1 MKKNVLIVLYLIF
14 TFSVNAQN
22 QVEEKKFIPSGKA
35 YAKIYSNFNV
45 SIQNPEPIYKFEL
58 TRAYLGYKYQLSEY
72 LSANACLDVGNPGNG
87 SSLEQIAYF
96 KYAALVY
103 EKEKLN
109 FTFGLIGLEHFY
121 QQEKFWGYR
130 YIYKS
135 FLDQNGLSHSADLGA
150 TVKYK
155 ITPKIKFD
163 ATVRNGEG
171 YKKVASDNT
180 LRAGAG
186 FIIEAIKGLTVRAY
200 YDICQK
206 SETQSMITGFVGYKF
221 KEKARIGVEYNMI
234 LNNSFKASNDLQ
246 GISAFATYVISKKFE
261 VFGRYDKLFSNTLKN
276 QDDPWNYS
284 KDGNT
289 ILVGIQYNTI
299 KNVNVSLNYQGYVYD
314 DNNKDL
320 VNKMFVNFEYAF

>member
-1 MKKNVLIVLYLIF
+1 MKKIVLIVVCTILTYSI
-14 TFSVNAQN
+14 NAQD
-22 QVEEKKFIPSGKA
+22 QPEEKKFIPSGSA

-58 TRAYLGYKYQLSEY
+58 TRAYLGYKYQLSEF
-72 LSANACLDVGNPGNG
+72 LSANACLDAGNPGNG
-87 SSLEQIAYF
+87 SSLEQTAYF

-103 EKEKLN
+103 EKNKLN

-150 TVKYK
+150 TIKYK

-186 FIIEAIKGLTVRAY
+186 FTIEAIKNLTVRAY
-200 YDICQK
+200 YDIYQK
-206 SETQSMITGFVGYKF
+206 SETQSMITGFVGYKI
-221 KEKARIGVEYNMI
+221 KDKARIGAEYNMV

-246 GISAFATYVISKKFE
+246 GISAFATYNVSKKIAIL
-261 VFGRYDKLFSNTLKN
+261 GRYDKLFSNTLSGEN
-276 QDDPWNYS
+276 DPWNYS
-284 KDGNT
+284 KDGNA
-289 ILVGIQYNTI
+289 IIGGIQFNPL
-299 KNVNVSLNYQGYVYD
+299 KHVNIALNYQGYIYD
-314 DNNKDL
+314 DSKKDL
-320 VNKMFVNFEYAF
+320 VNKIFVNFEYAF

>member
-1 MKKNVLIVLYLIF
+1 MKKNVLIVLCLIF
-14 TFSVNAQN
+14 TYSVKAQN
-22 QVEEKKFIPSGKA
+22 QVEEKKFIPSGTA
-35 YAKIYSNFNV
+35 YAKIYSNFNI

-58 TRAYLGYKYQLSEY
+58 TRAYFGYKYQMSEF
-72 LSANACLDVGNPGNG
+72 LSANVCLDAGKTT
-87 SSLEQIAYF
+87 SLEQIVYF

-103 EKEKLN
+103 QKNKLN
-109 FTFGLIGLEHFY
+109 LTFGLIGLEHFY

-171 YKKVASDNT
+171 YKNMASDNT

-186 FIIEAIKGLTVRAY
+186 FTIESIKNVIVKAY
-200 YDICQK
+200 YDIYQK

-221 KEKARIGVEYNMI
+221 EEKARIGVEYNMI
-234 LNNSFKASNDLQ
+234 LNNCFKASNDLQ
-246 GISAFATYVISKKFE
+246 GISAFATYSISKKFE
-261 VFGRYDKLFSNTLKN
+261 IFGRYDKLFSNTMSEQN
-276 QDDPWNYS
+276 NPWNYS
-284 KDGNT
+284 KDGST
-289 ILVGIQYNTI
+289 IIGGIQFNPM
-299 KNVNVSLNYQGYVYD
+299 KHVNIALNYQGYIFD
-314 DNNKDL
+314 DSKKERVNN
-320 VNKMFVNFEYAF
+320 VFVNFEYAF